1 MKLLSEAQN
10 IDPLPYISTG
20 HELSLINEPLQ
31 QIPFPRNTNT
41 ADLSLTGTISPPNAN
56 LQDQL
61 TYTYAITNNG
71 PDPVSGVTFTDELP
85 LSTTNT
91 LVTTSQGQA
100 TTDANATVVATLGNL
115 APGESA
121 TVVIQRNAA
130 VANILTNNA
139 SVEGIQTDPNPA
151 NNTLQQQ
158 VPVSAVSPTPA
169 DLELSFDVP
178 GGSSGGNGAYPIVL
192 TITNKGLGI
201 ATDIQIQTTLPE
213 EVTIL
218 GNSAEQGTFDPIT
231 GTWDVGNI
239 RDNLSRDLVLNIA
252 VDSDDRVDVI
262 AEVSSVFESDPDS
275 TPGNDN
281 PDEDDRAVA
290 QVDRDGGIGSTT
302 DPDRLRFLQLYG
314 LA

>member
-1 MKLLSEAQN
+1 MATPKLN
-10 IDPLPYISTG
+10 I
-20 HELSLINEPLQ
+20 
-31 QIPFPRNTNT
+31 QIGEQVRVAAGPFK
-41 ADLSLTGTISPPNAN
+41 DQIGTI
-56 LQDQL
+56 
-61 TYTYAITNNG
+61 
-71 PDPVSGVTFTDELP
+71 DEIDTER
-85 LSTTNT
+85 SRATI
-91 LVTTSQGQA
+91 LVEMFG
-100 TTDANATVVATLGNL
+100 
-115 APGESA
+115 
-121 TVVIQRNAA
+121 R
-130 VANILTNNA
+130 
-139 SVEGIQTDPNPA
+139 
-151 NNTLQQQ
+151 
-158 VPVSAVSPTPA
+158 PTPA

-178 GGSSGGNGAYPIVL
+178 GGSSGGHGAYPIVL